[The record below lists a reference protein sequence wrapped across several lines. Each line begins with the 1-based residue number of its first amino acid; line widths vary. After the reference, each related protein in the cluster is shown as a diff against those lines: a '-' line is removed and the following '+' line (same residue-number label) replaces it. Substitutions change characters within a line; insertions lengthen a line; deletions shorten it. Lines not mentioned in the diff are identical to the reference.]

1 MKSHLTTTAL
11 AMLLLISFEGRAQ
24 FVIKGAQVIIKNG
37 ATLYTSLGLQNSTAG
52 TVTNNGTIVSDTFIT
67 NNSGCKFSGNGT
79 YKLQGNW
86 KNAGSYTAGTSKLIF
101 FGKGNSNITCGGA
114 SIYDLQVN
122 KNSNGILTLLDALLV
137 LHNVQFLATK
147 NWVQLNKN
155 ILTLDSNCT
164 LSGYNDKKYFIT
176 NDSGFLKK
184 VNVGNSKFTFPV
196 GFSKSTY
203 NPLSITEAGSADNY
217 SVRSLQHALLNG
229 GSGNS
234 ITNGGI
240 DVSWLVKETVAGGVN
255 ATIEAQWYPA
265 NGDELPGFDSSK
277 CMIVKY
283 KGTSWDYNL
292 ASAGSASGTTAKT
305 KKRSGIT
312 AVGYFTVLSTANP
325 TLQDFATTVESE
337 NVSKDNI
344 SDAQVSVYPTI
355 VRNSINISVLK
366 HHDNI
371 QTMNVTVVNANGNAV
386 LQKQRMSFQSQQI
399 LLPDVSSGVY
409 FILVDYGANGYKQ
422 KIIINH

>member
-1 MKSHLTTTAL
+1 MKNYLTTTAL
-11 AMLLLISFEGRAQ
+11 VMLLLISFESRAQ
-24 FVIKGAQVIIKNG
+24 FVIKGAQVTIKTG
-37 ATLYTSLGLQNSTAG
+37 ATLYTSWGLQNSTAG
-52 TVTNNGTIVSDTFIT
+52 IVTNSGSIVSDTFIT

-86 KNAGSYTAGTSKLIF
+86 KNAGTCTPGTSKLIF
-101 FGKGNSNITCGGA
+101 FGKGNSNITSGGA
-114 SIYDLQVN
+114 GVYDLQVD
-122 KNSNGILTLLDALLV
+122 KNSNGILSLLDALRV

-229 GSGNS
+229 GSGNA

-240 DVSWLVKETVAGGVN
+240 DVSWVVREAVAGGVN
-255 ATIEAQWYPA
+255 ATIETQWYPA
-265 NGDELPGFDSSK
+265 NGDELPGFDSTK
-277 CMIVKY
+277 CMVVRY
-283 KGTSWDYNL
+283 KGTSWDYNI

-305 KKRSGIT
+305 RTRTGVT
-312 AVGYFTVLSTANP
+312 ALGFFTVLSTANP
-325 TLQDFATTVESE
+325 TFQNAIAAITTE
-337 NVSKDNI
+337 NVARRDIDNAAI
-344 SDAQVSVYPTI
+344 TVYPT
-355 VRNSINISVLK
+355 VVQNSLNISVK
-366 HHDNI
+366 NNENI
-371 QTMNVTVVNANGNAV
+371 QTMNLTVVDEAGRTIF
-386 LQKQRMSFQSQQI
+386 QKHKINFQSQQLSLRDVPSGLYMI
-399 LLPDVSSGVY
+399 L
-409 FILVDYGANGYKQ
+409 IEYGGHSYNQ
-422 KIIINH
+422 KIIVHH